1 MLLTEFNQ
9 EAFARVIRE
18 EGIEEGTTRLNQLN
32 SYLIAEKRFDDLA
45 RATKDKQYQ
54 SQLYKEYG
62 LQFAVYFPL
71 SLTMFLPLEKTSAK

>member
-1 MLLTEFNQ
+1 MLLTEFNL

-62 LQFAVYFPL
+62 L
-71 SLTMFLPLEKTSAK
+71 